1 MNTLVP
7 YLDAAFHVAI
17 ADLSMS
23 LESMQ
28 HVHAMIPHHVEH
40 MSHVPPPGGWD
51 NFQSFPMTMCDQ
63 FYAHMH
69 HDVPPSFGPTAT
81 IFAQFEFAR
90 PYVLFVQGK
99 DAQGDLI
106 FARFLVDVHD
116 VRCPVF
122 VLRLAW
128 TPRALFESTGNVG
141 FQPTCLHFPT
151 AFFVDALRVHV

>member
-1 MNTLVP
+1 VLSNPAHHQGNPVTTLVP

-40 MSHVPPPGGWD
+40 MAHVPPPGGWE
-51 NFQSFPMTMCDQ
+51 NFQAFPMTMCDQ

-69 HDVPPSFGPTAT
+69 HDVPPAFGPTAT

-90 PYVLFVQGK
+90 PYVLFVQGR

-106 FARFLVDVHD
+106 FARFLVDVHQ
-116 VRCPVF
+116 VRARRL
-122 VLRLAW
+122 VLLLSPLCSGDSCCMPW
-128 TPRALFESTGNVG
+128 
-141 FQPTCLHFPT
+141 CLH
-151 AFFVDALRVHV
+151 AKLQ